1 MSTPPLLYELAQV
14 FNEAQ
19 VPTVTYVTPREA
31 RQLKA
36 SLRTPG
42 KHVTLIGASGSGKS
56 TVAEKTLAE
65 LGLVGT
71 KVHKFSGRSYPAE
84 VSLLSILGNEFAE
97 EPDEESIQP
106 WLESYDVIV
115 IDDVHHLTSN
125 ARLELAQRLKLWHEK
140 GIKFFLIG
148 IAKTSDQIV
157 GADPELAIRN
167 DVHLLEPQE
176 VLFFEAMAAQ
186 GQQAL
191 NIRLDENFLTSTI
204 AASKGLPAIF
214 QAICRVA
221 CVELDIERTCET
233 PLDVNI
239 ELSKIGRSVVRMFDP
254 RYFNKLVGLAQ
265 GRRQARSVH
274 NTFFGIVESLARS
287 NKTQV
292 SKAELYRKIV
302 GPIEDP
308 DLKRRRSTSFY
319 RAMGTIQDVIDDRGL
334 SDVLIYDSDT
344 LTIDDPVFRFY
355 LDHVD
360 FERVRSIVRIRNDEY
375 DWDVA
380 VSFAG
385 EDRAV
390 VEDLV
395 NSLLSAGIE
404 VFYDLNE
411 SARLWGKDLEQELAG
426 VYAHEAR
433 FMIVCLS
440 EYYPIKDWTRFEL
453 EVGKRAAGKR
463 LAEYLL
469 PLHLTST
476 PPPIAGLRETIGY
489 QRLMEASDI
498 ARVVDLMQKKLQS
511 APVAQHQDTADGSK
525 DSA

>member
-1 MSTPPLLYELAQV
+1 MSTFPPSYELAQV

-36 SLRTPG
+36 SLKTPG

-56 TVAEKTLAE
+56 TVAEKTLNE
-65 LGLVGT
+65 LGLVGM
-71 KVHKFSGRSYPAE
+71 KVHKFSGRSYSTE
-84 VSLLSILGNEFAE
+84 NSLLSILGNEFSEAPQE
-97 EPDEESIQP
+97 ETILP
-106 WLESYDVIV
+106 WLESYEAIV

-176 VLFFEAMAAQ
+176 VSFFETMAVQ

-191 NIRLDENFLTSTI
+191 NIELAPDFLSSTI

-221 CVELDIERTCET
+221 CVELDIEQTCEQLL
-233 PLDVNI
+233 PVNI

-274 NTFFGIVESLARS
+274 NTFFSIVESLARS

-302 GPIEDP
+302 GPIEDI

-319 RAMGTIQDVIDDRGL
+319 RAMGTIQDVINDRGL

-360 FERVRSIVRIRNDEY
+360 FERVRSIVSIRNDEY

-390 VEDLV
+390 VEELV
-395 NSLLSAGIE
+395 AALMDSGVE

-411 SARLWGKDLEQELAG
+411 SARLWGKDLEQELAQ

-433 FMIVCLS
+433 FMIVCIS
-440 EYYPIKDWTRFEL
+440 EYYPIKDWSRFEL
-453 EVGKRAAGKR
+453 EVGKRSSSKR
-463 LAEYLL
+463 LGEYML
-469 PLHLTST
+469 PLHLSST
-476 PPPIAGLRETIGY
+476 PPLIEGLKDTIGY
-489 QRLMEASDI
+489 QRLVEHDDI
-498 ARVVDLMQKKLQS
+498 ERVVAIMQQKLQS
-511 APVAQHQDTADGSK
+511 GPIAQQYDAAGRASV
-525 DSA
+525 SV

>member
-1 MSTPPLLYELAQV
+1 MSSSSSSYELDEV

-36 SLRTPG
+36 SLRTRG

-65 LGLVGT
+65 LDLVGT
-71 KVHKFSGRSYPAE
+71 KVHKFSGRSYSTE
-84 VSLLSILGNEFAE
+84 TSLLSILGNEFAE
-97 EPDEESIQP
+97 APQEDAIEP
-106 WLESYDVIV
+106 WLQSYEAIV

-125 ARLELAQRLKLWHEK
+125 ARLELAQRLKLWYEK
-140 GIKFFLIG
+140 GVKFFLIG

-176 VLFFEAMAAQ
+176 VSFFEAMAAQ

-191 NIRLDENFLTSTI
+191 NIRFAPDFLTSTI

-221 CVELDIERTCET
+221 CVELDIEYTCQE
-233 PLDVNI
+233 DIEVNI
-239 ELSKIGRSVVRMFDP
+239 ELSRIGRSVVRMFDP

-302 GPIEDP
+302 GSIEDT

-360 FERVRSIVRIRNDEY
+360 FERVRSIVSIRNDEY

-390 VEDLV
+390 VEELV
-395 NSLLSAGIE
+395 SSLQNSGAE

-411 SARLWGKDLEQELAG
+411 SARLWGKDLEQELAE

-433 FMIVCLS
+433 FMIVCIS
-440 EYYPIKDWTRFEL
+440 DSYPIKDWTRFEL
-453 EVGKRAAGKR
+453 EVGKRAANKR
-463 LAEYLL
+463 LTEYLL
-469 PLHLTST
+469 PVHLTPN
-476 PPPIAGLRETIGY
+476 PPSIMGLRDTIGY
-489 QRLMEASDI
+489 QRLVDADDI
-498 ARVVDLMQKKLQS
+498 SRVVRIFREKLRS
-511 APVAQHQDTADGSK
+511 APVAQQQNAADGAIGS
-525 DSA
+525 